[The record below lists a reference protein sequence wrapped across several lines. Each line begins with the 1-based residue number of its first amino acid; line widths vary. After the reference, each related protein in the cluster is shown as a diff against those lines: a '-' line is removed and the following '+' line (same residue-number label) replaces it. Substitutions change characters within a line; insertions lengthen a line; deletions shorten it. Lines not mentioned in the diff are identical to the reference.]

1 MKSVENQVWRQF
13 WAIASPYWLRE
24 EKWKAWGLSAL
35 LVILLLSQ
43 TRFAVLLNQQAGEF
57 TSALAAH
64 QKTRFWRAIDY
75 SIALLAVTV
84 PAYALYFY
92 VRDRLGIFW
101 RLWLT
106 NRFLDRYFGNR
117 HFYKLNSS
125 REIDNPDQRIVE
137 DIDAFTRS
145 SLYFLGIL
153 TGSVLDL
160 VAFSAVLW
168 SISRELVYFLIVYA
182 IAGTLIT
189 VFVFGRVLI
198 GLNFQQLKKEA
209 DFRFSMVRVRENAES
224 IAFYEGEEQ
233 ESRQVKRRFA
243 AAYGNFLRLI
253 KSQFFLNLF
262 QYAFTMLNIVLP
274 TAILAPKVLA
284 GELEIGSAVQ
294 ATGAFS
300 AVLGAVSLIV
310 EHFEGLSRFSAGI
323 SRLSSFSTVL
333 DAPRESRPALE
344 NSITTVTDTRLIL
357 QSVTLKTPDYQ
368 RILVDNLSFSVEPG
382 QSLMIV
388 GESGSGKSSVLRA
401 IAGLWRSGSGRIFR
415 PEDMLFVPQQ
425 PYMILGTLRSQL
437 VYPYAKRNIGDEA
450 LLEVLETVNLPDL
463 AERSGGLDVE
473 LDWEKTLSVGEQQR
487 LAFAR
492 VLISRPR
499 YAMLDEATSALDASN
514 EATLYGILAGTE
526 TTLVSIGHRGS
537 ILKYH
542 SQVLEL
548 EGNGAWAIHP
558 AEGYRFD

>member
-1 MKSVENQVWRQF
+1 MNTVVHDVWQRV

-24 EKWKAWGLSAL
+24 EKWKAWSQTAL
-35 LVILLLSQ
+35 IVFLLLAQ
-43 TRFAVLLNQQAGEF
+43 TRFAVLLNHQAGEF

-64 QKTRFWRAIDY
+64 DKERFWKAIYD
-75 SIALLAVTV
+75 SIALLVVTV

-92 VRDRLGIFW
+92 VRDRLGIHW
-101 RLWLT
+101 RQWLT
-106 NRFLDRYFGNR
+106 NHFLDRYFSNR

-125 REIDNPDQRIVE
+125 GEIDNPDQRIVE
-137 DIDAFTRS
+137 DIDAFTQR

-153 TGSVLDL
+153 TGSILDL

-168 SISRELVYFLIVYA
+168 SISSILVYFLIVYA
-182 IAGTLIT
+182 ILGTMIT

-224 IAFYEGEEQ
+224 IAFYKGEAQ
-233 ESRQVKRRFA
+233 ESNQVKRRFSA
-243 AAYGNFLRLI
+243 AFDNFIRLI

-262 QYAFTMLNIVLP
+262 QYAFTMMNIVLP

-284 GELEIGSAVQ
+284 GDLEIGSAVQ

-323 SRLSSFSTVL
+323 TRLSSFSAVL
-333 DAPRESRPALE
+333 DAQEKSPEKA
-344 NSITTVTDTRLIL
+344 ITTTIDSCLALNEI
-357 QSVTLKTPDYQ
+357 TLRTPDHQ
-368 RILVDNLSFSVEPG
+368 RTLVENLSLSINPG

-388 GESGSGKSSVLRA
+388 GESGSGKSSILRA
-401 IAGLWRSGSGRIFR
+401 IAGLWHSGSGSIVR

-425 PYMILGTLRSQL
+425 PYMILGTLRAQL
-437 VYPYAKRNIGDEA
+437 LYAYAKRLIKDKE
-450 LLEVLETVNLPDL
+450 LMKLLETVNLPDL
-463 AERSGGLDVE
+463 AERSGGLDAE
-473 LDWEKTLSVGEQQR
+473 LDWEKTLSIGEQQR

-492 VLISRPR
+492 VLLSRPK
-499 YAMLDEATSALDASN
+499 YAMLDEATSALDVAN
-514 EATLYGILAGTE
+514 ENTLYGLLAETE
-526 TTLVSIGHRGS
+526 TTLVSIGHRAS

-542 SQVLEL
+542 KQVLEL
-548 EGNGAWAIHP
+548 DGKGAWALHS
-558 AEGYRFD
+558 AEGYRFN